1 MKNRT
6 GAYQPRNIKVVKLE
20 NSAYQLQ
27 GMTKN
32 HEAKDSNLHPKPSP
46 KSKRHDEASSDGD
59 VHRLYC
65 IEVGQDC
72 VLGKMSSG
80 PEKCGQALEQAPPG
94 SGHGPKLLEC
104 RERLNSALR
113 HRVWF
118 WMVLCGAKSWT
129 C

>member
-6 GAYQPRNIKVVKLE
+6 GAYQPRNIKVVKLK

-94 SGHGPKLLEC
+94 SGHGP
-104 RERLNSALR
+104 S
-113 HRVWF
+113 F
-118 WMVLCGAKSWT
+118 WNAWSV
-129 C
+129 